1 MGQADPN
8 PALLQWLSERGYSP
22 EEVQKIMARLAER
35 EHQTLSDA
43 VFDSIGSSDQSL
55 EQLIGDLLRD

>member
-1 MGQADPN
+1 
-8 PALLQWLSERGYSP
+8 
-22 EEVQKIMARLAER
+22 MARLAER